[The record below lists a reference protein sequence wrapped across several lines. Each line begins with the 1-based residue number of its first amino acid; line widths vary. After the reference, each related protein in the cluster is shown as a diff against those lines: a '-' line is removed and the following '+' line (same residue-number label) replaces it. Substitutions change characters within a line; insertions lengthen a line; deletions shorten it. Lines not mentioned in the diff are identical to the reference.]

1 MATVLHEGFLLK
13 RSAVL
18 GRLDRRYFKL
28 HRGPPLVLE
37 YFLPPPPDGSVGL
50 HGKRRGAFT
59 LVAPWT
65 TAKRGARGTNAFVL
79 HTSTGARVRVLA
91 SSAHVAGAWL
101 RAIGPARRAVPSPS
115 RPSSEASSHSPLDSS
130 STLDDIV
137 SDSLTQEERDEK
149 RVRAFYASQLVT
161 SVDVDA
167 VIARHRGR
175 MGALLVAIMAKHGVV
190 ALAASEGR
198 RSGIGR
204 ESEGTTP
211 SGWSEHSMQ
220 SRGSGSRGE
229 SSRGSSRESSRAS
242 SQASSLAGSRAGS
255 SLDAM
260 TAPELRAELELER
273 ALRQRAEE
281 LRGAQVSD
289 ALARSARRVAAL
301 LRIKEAEAAERD
313 AALVALKKETADA
326 LREKD
331 AEIEATT
338 EVAARLAQVCV
349 CVCVCVEE

>member
-115 RPSSEASSHSPLDSS
+115 RPSSE
-130 STLDDIV
+130 
-137 SDSLTQEERDEK
+137 
-149 RVRAFYASQLVT
+149 
-161 SVDVDA
+161 
-167 VIARHRGR
+167 
-175 MGALLVAIMAKHGVV
+175 AKHGVV